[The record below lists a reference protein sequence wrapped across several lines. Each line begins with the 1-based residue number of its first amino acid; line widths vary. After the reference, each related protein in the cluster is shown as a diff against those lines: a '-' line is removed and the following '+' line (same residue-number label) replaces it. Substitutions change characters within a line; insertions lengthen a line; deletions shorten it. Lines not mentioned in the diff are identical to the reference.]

1 MRWGAQ
7 PAFNGAVS
15 AVAATLSA
23 RDEDIYFHFPSV
35 VPATTHVRRT
45 SGAQPKRRTSTPAV
59 ATAGNNAAVA
69 CPDPERA
76 PSLLHPIAVEPSER
90 LELAE
95 EAAATTS
102 ENFLMCSGRSVH
114 TPREGLAQSPRS
126 DTTVTPR
133 AIAAQRSIG
142 TSDSPRGMIGINNSS
157 AERQQRMLQRSDSEL
172 ERIISELRERI
183 AQQQQDEAKRASTPE
198 LQAPTM
204 ARKHLKNPVE
214 KVQLLS
220 TNPSGVSTAGHP
232 LRRQASFNSRNTL
245 ALSASQQSLE
255 AARSVARAGEVS
267 EFSSDGFRIVSYA
280 DTSAL
285 SRKGPH
291 FTSSTALKPAE
302 APPEASKTEP
312 RSTYTLLAAAPGPAV
327 PTHSAS
333 PTSEPQ
339 SAAATPSP
347 PVAPARAAAP
357 LRRSRSSKV
366 VDQRVERGP
375 GPQVSLQG
383 LSLLEFNAASE
394 DEEDEMLSRSPV
406 GPWAT
411 DEVYSPG
418 APSKDEMLSRSPVG
432 PWATDEVYSPGA
444 PSSASNSA
452 TASLSGSASSPA
464 LFAITTMAPPE
475 SIGDLSPR
483 SRLLWLSECSFE
495 EPPIASQRADQRS
508 TKTMLR
514 LWEMLRPGATRSSEA
529 GASKPVSRTAGK
541 PGAEDD
547 AKSREGLVLRH
558 E

>member
-45 SGAQPKRRTSTPAV
+45 SGAPPKRRTSTPAV

-76 PSLLHPIAVEPSER
+76 PSLLHPTAVEPGER

-95 EAAATTS
+95 EAVVTAS

-133 AIAAQRSIG
+133 AIAAQRSMG

-157 AERQQRMLQRSDSEL
+157 AAERQQRMLQRSDSEL

-183 AQQQQDEAKRASTPE
+183 AQQQQQDEAKRASTPE
-198 LQAPTM
+198 LQAPAM

-267 EFSSDGFRIVSYA
+267 EFSSDGFRIVS
-280 DTSAL
+280 
-285 SRKGPH
+285 
-291 FTSSTALKPAE
+291 AE
-302 APPEASKTEP
+302 A
-312 RSTYTLLAAAPGPAV
+312 L
-327 PTHSAS
+327 
-333 PTSEPQ
+333 
-339 SAAATPSP
+339 
-347 PVAPARAAAP
+347 
-357 LRRSRSSKV
+357 
-366 VDQRVERGP
+366 
-375 GPQVSLQG
+375 
-383 LSLLEFNAASE
+383 
-394 DEEDEMLSRSPV
+394 
-406 GPWAT
+406 
-411 DEVYSPG
+411 
-418 APSKDEMLSRSPVG
+418 
-432 PWATDEVYSPGA
+432 
-444 PSSASNSA
+444 
-452 TASLSGSASSPA
+452 
-464 LFAITTMAPPE
+464 
-475 SIGDLSPR
+475 
-483 SRLLWLSECSFE
+483 
-495 EPPIASQRADQRS
+495 
-508 TKTMLR
+508 
-514 LWEMLRPGATRSSEA
+514 
-529 GASKPVSRTAGK
+529 
-541 PGAEDD
+541 
-547 AKSREGLVLRH
+547 
-558 E
+558 